1 MQHRTHPI
9 LSAIFLLLLTAIS
22 LTCYAESEHENEIEH
37 EVEDLSYGLSLFHF
51 YQGKYFSAISDILV
65 AKHYKRLSSE
75 DRNPELLLGGL
86 YLSYGLQHK
95 SSDIFSRIILEETE
109 FEKQQEASNE
119 KNNEDIPV
127 ISEEE
132 QKKSPWTKK
141 PKVIIKTPQYVRD
154 RAWFHLGKNH
164 YQNGFIEDA
173 EVALSSVKDTLS
185 GEYEAERLFILIN
198 IYTQTNQIEKAA
210 EILDHF
216 DDDSI
221 WYDYARFNVGA
232 ALIKSDKMEDGIQ
245 LLKELAETKSKN
257 RERRILQDKANL
269 ALAYT
274 SLKTDNPVAAG
285 QYFETIRL
293 NDIEATKA
301 LLGIGWSL
309 YKQNKF
315 DSALTPWMELANR
328 EKSDPSVQEALVTIP
343 NAFEKINNHSQALHQ
358 YNLAISIYQEQL
370 DKIEKILLSIH
381 NGEFLK
387 KLKLSS
393 LGKESTTPFS
403 ILFNITRTSNQY
415 LLPLISSKEFHD
427 ALTTYQE
434 VTYLS
439 YTLNRWLEGLPA
451 LNLIL
456 REKIKRY
463 NSKLTDTVHDPK
475 IKLSKKLRKK
485 RNTLANK
492 LYSVKRNKKVLQLA
506 TIEEQEKLE
515 TLKNIK
521 KIINNNKDDYEEED
535 GKQKLL
541 YGLMYWDIATDYKP
555 RLWTAQK
562 NLKELDKALY
572 GMSRSMYSLNKV
584 WKNAP
589 SMFGNFSKQ
598 IKEKLS
604 RIKSIKKEMAV
615 SLQQQETHLKNMALK
630 VIYKQRNRLKLYNDR
645 AMFSRA
651 RIYDSLIEKE

>member
-1 MQHRTHPI
+1 MHHQTHPV
-9 LSAIFLLLLTAIS
+9 LFSLLLLLTVMSTAS
-22 LTCYAESEHENEIEH
+22 YADSEIEH

-95 SSDIFSRIILEETE
+95 SSDIFSRIIQEETE
-109 FEKQQEASNE
+109 SESEKKESDAGTLTE
-119 KNNEDIPV
+119 KKDTV
-127 ISEEE
+127 
-132 QKKSPWTKK
+132 KAPWVKK

-173 EVALSSVKDTLS
+173 EMALSSIKDTLS
-185 GEYEAERLFILIN
+185 KEYEAERLFILTN
-198 IYTQTNQIEKAA
+198 IYTQTNRITDAQKV
-210 EILDHF
+210 LDKF
-216 DDDSI
+216 DTDSV
-221 WYDYARFNVGA
+221 WFDYARFNVGA
-232 ALIKSDKMEDGIQ
+232 ALIKDNKTEDGTQ
-245 LLKELAETKSKN
+245 LLKELTVTQSEN

-274 SLKTDNPVAAG
+274 SLKSDNPVEAG
-285 QYFETIRL
+285 QYFQTVRL
-293 NDIEATKA
+293 NDTEATKA
-301 LLGIGWSL
+301 LLGIGWSW

-315 DSALTPWMELANR
+315 DNSLTPWMELANR

-343 NAFEKINNHSQALHQ
+343 NSFEKINNHSQALHQ
-358 YNLAISIYQEQL
+358 YNLAISVYQEQL
-370 DKIEKILLSIH
+370 DEIEKVLKSIH
-381 NGEFLK
+381 SGDFLD

-393 LGKESTTPFS
+393 LGEEATTPFS
-403 ILFNITRTSNQY
+403 ILFNINASSNQY

-427 ALTTYQE
+427 ALKTYQE
-434 VTYLS
+434 VVYLS
-439 YTLNRWLEGLPA
+439 YTLNHWQQGLPA

-475 IKLSKKLRKK
+475 IKLSKTLRKR
-485 RNTLANK
+485 RNVLANK
-492 LYSVKRNKKVLQLA
+492 LYTIRKKEDALQLA
-506 TIEEQEKLE
+506 TIEEQEKIY
-515 TLKNIK
+515 TLKK
-521 KIINNNKDDYEEED
+521 ARKIINKNIDDFEEED
-535 GKQKLL
+535 EKQKLL

-555 RLWTAQK
+555 RVWEARK

-572 GMSRSMYSLNKV
+572 EMSRSMYSLNKV
-584 WKNAP
+584 WKDAP
-589 SMFGNFSKQ
+589 SLFGDFSKQ

-604 RIKSIKKEMAV
+604 RIISIKKEMSV
-615 SLQQQETHLKNMALK
+615 SLKQQEEHLKNMALK
-630 VIYKQRNRLKLYNDR
+630 VIYTQRNRLKLYNDR

-651 RIYDSLIEKE
+651 RIYDSLIVKE